1 MVLVVFGCVLVFC
14 AVYFLWRICELL
26 KGVLFVLFRYSQMS
40 AISVS
45 RKNWVFSQTTKILL
59 PYSITPNQPRDR
71 CKKIEV
77 NGLSYYFE
85 R

>member
-1 MVLVVFGCVLVFC
+1 MVLVVFGCILVFYDVC
-14 AVYFLWRICELL
+14 VLCHIRELL

-45 RKNWVFSQTTKILL
+45 RKNWVFSQTTKILYPTPL
-59 PYSITPNQPRDR
+59 PQINQRIDV
-71 CKKIEV
+71 KKIEV
-77 NGLSYYFE
+77 NCLSYYFE

>member
-14 AVYFLWRICELL
+14 AVYFLWHICELL

-45 RKNWVFSQTTKILL
+45 RKNWVFSQTTKILYPTPL
-59 PYSITPNQPRDR
+59 PQINQGIDVKNRS
-71 CKKIEV
+71 E
-77 NGLSYYFE
+77 LFE
-85 R
+85 LLF